1 MTNNRKLCFDIN
13 TDNIKIK
20 KLLKR
25 DFLELS
31 MKVISDANPNN
42 NGSWFTVESMQ
53 KALPTF
59 KNKPILGYFNNGDFV
74 SHNGEWKKDAET
86 NMEYWDTLGNQ
97 GERILGLIRCEDDV
111 KIEKN
116 SEDGL
121 NWITLTCALWVQYSY
136 KQVKRLLKDALSAK
150 KNGGPTKN
158 VSVEI
163 DILDG
168 EELENGVYKIKEFN
182 LVGITILGSRNG
194 IKVQPGIENAELS
207 VVDMMDKEMFDKQAN
222 AIRMAYSKLDENENT
237 EEKGGE
243 TLMELKEENSEILAE
258 EPKVET
264 PVEEGASKE
273 SFEEKS
279 EDEKKENKEVKEEE
293 PKKYDVEEVEEV
305 EERETYKI
313 PDSGIRDMTWYLQ
326 DINGS
331 IAGSEDFKKSLEE
344 GYVAVD
350 HKDLVLKILNR
361 YILMMKAIRQD
372 LVAAIAELSEEN
384 LKDALELEDSLS
396 QYEDSKCLLSHCK
409 DLEANCKELEMSCK
423 DYEGKCGALEQE
435 CKTFKERCEK
445 AECANKE
452 YEHKEYMKNVKEM
465 LSHASLIDEE
475 SKKSLYE
482 KCENSEINTLDDLK
496 VQIGIAMFNVASKN
510 PVEPIT
516 KVNATFAA
524 PVDKTP
530 NIVVDSAEGSKKKG
544 NKNSWDI
551 LDEYAGK

>member
-1 MTNNRKLCFDIN
+1 MNNNRKLCFDIN

-42 NGSWFTVESMQ
+42 NGSWFTVESME

-116 SEDGL
+116 PDDGL

-168 EELENGVYKIKEFN
+168 EELENGVYKINEFN

-207 VVDMMDKEMFDKQAN
+207 VVDMMDKEVFDKQAS
-222 AIRMAYSKLDENENT
+222 AIRMAYSKLEENINA
-237 EEKGGE
+237 EEKGGK
-243 TLMELKEENSEILAE
+243 TLMELKEENSETLAE
-258 EPKVET
+258 EQKIET
-264 PVEEGASKE
+264 PVEEGVSKE
-273 SFEEKS
+273 VFEEKP
-279 EDEKKENKEVKEEE
+279 EGEKEGNKEVKEKEPAKYEE
-293 PKKYDVEEVEEV
+293 DEIED
-305 EERETYKI
+305 RETYKI
-313 PDSGIRDMTWYLQ
+313 PDSGILDMTWYLQ
-326 DINGS
+326 NLNGS
-331 IAGSEDFKKSLEE
+331 ISSSEDFKKSLEE
-344 GYVAVD
+344 GYVDVD

-372 LVAAIAELSEEN
+372 LIAALAELSEEN

-409 DLEANCKELEMSCK
+409 ELAATCKELEMSCK
-423 DYEGKCGALEQE
+423 DYEGKCGELEQE
-435 CKTFKERCEK
+435 CKTYKERCEK
-445 AECANKE
+445 AEYANKE
-452 YEHKEYMKNVKEM
+452 YEHKEYMKNVEEM
-465 LSHASLIDEE
+465 LSHACLIDEE
-475 SKKSLYE
+475 NKKSLYE
-482 KCENSEINTLDDLK
+482 KCENSEINTLDELK
-496 VQIGIAMFNVASKN
+496 VQIGLAMFDITSKN
-510 PVEPIT
+510 PVEPTT

-530 NIVVDSAEGSKKKG
+530 NIVIDSAEGSKKKG

-551 LDEYAGK
+551 LDDYAGK

>member
-1 MTNNRKLCFDIN
+1 MTNNRKLCFEVN
-13 TDNIKIK
+13 TDSIKIK

-42 NGSWFTVESMQ
+42 NGSWFTVESMK
-53 KALPTF
+53 KALPSF

-74 SHNGEWKKDAET
+74 SHNGEWKKDTET
-86 NMEYWDTLGNQ
+86 NMEYWDTLGVQ

-116 SEDGL
+116 PDDGL

-150 KNGGPTKN
+150 ENGGPTKN

-168 EELENGVYKIKEFN
+168 EEMENGVYKIKDFK

-207 VVDMMDKEMFDKQAN
+207 VVDMMDKEVFDKQAN
-222 AIRMAYSKLDENENT
+222 AIRMAYSKLDENTNI
-237 EEKGGE
+237 EEKGGN
-243 TLMELKEENSEILAE
+243 TLMELEKEKSDVITE
-258 EPKVET
+258 EPKIET
-264 PVEEGASKE
+264 PVEEKPKE
-273 SFEEKS
+273 VFEQKA
-279 EDEKKENKEVKEEE
+279 EDDKKEDKEVKEEKPE
-293 PKKYDVEEVEEV
+293 KYDVEEVED
-305 EERETYKI
+305 REAYKI

-331 IAGSEDFKKSLEE
+331 ISDSEDFKKSLEE
-344 GYVAVD
+344 GYVTVD

-372 LVAAIAELSEEN
+372 LVTAIAELSEEN

-423 DYEGKCGALEQE
+423 DYEGKCGELEQE

-445 AECANKE
+445 VECANKE
-452 YEHKEYMKNVKEM
+452 YEHKEYMKNVEEM
-465 LSHASLIDEE
+465 LSQACLIGEE
-475 SKKSLYE
+475 DKKSLFD
-482 KCENSEINTLDDLK
+482 KCESREINSLDDLK
-496 VQIGIAMFNVASKN
+496 VQIGLAMFNIASKN
-510 PVEPIT
+510 PVESTT
-516 KVNATFAA
+516 KVNAVFAA
-524 PVDKTP
+524 PVEKTP
-530 NIVVDSAEGSKKKG
+530 NITIGSAEELNKKG
-544 NKNSWDI
+544 SKNSWDI
-551 LDEYAGK
+551 LDKYSEK

>member
-1 MTNNRKLCFDIN
+1 MNNNRKLCFDIN

-42 NGSWFTVESMQ
+42 NGSWFTVESME

-116 SEDGL
+116 PDDGL

-168 EELENGVYKIKEFN
+168 EELENGVYKINEFN

-207 VVDMMDKEMFDKQAN
+207 VVDMMDKEVFDKQAS
-222 AIRMAYSKLDENENT
+222 AIRMAYSKLEGNINA
-237 EEKGGE
+237 EEKGGKP
-243 TLMELKEENSEILAE
+243 LMELKEENSETLAE
-258 EPKVET
+258 EQKIET

-273 SFEEKS
+273 VFEEKP
-279 EDEKKENKEVKEEE
+279 EGEKEGNKEVKEKEPAKYEE
-293 PKKYDVEEVEEV
+293 DEIED
-305 EERETYKI
+305 RETYKI

-326 DINGS
+326 DLNGS
-331 IAGSEDFKKSLEE
+331 ILSSEDFKKSLEE
-344 GYVAVD
+344 GYVTVD

-372 LVAAIAELSEEN
+372 LIAAIAELSEEN

-423 DYEGKCGALEQE
+423 DYEGKCGELEQE
-435 CKTFKERCEK
+435 CKTYKERCEK

-452 YEHKEYMKNVKEM
+452 YEHKEYMKNVEEM
-465 LSHASLIDEE
+465 LSLACLIDEE
-475 SKKSLYE
+475 NKKSLYE
-482 KCENSEINTLDDLK
+482 KCEKSEINTLDDLK
-496 VQIGIAMFNVASKN
+496 VQIGLAMFNIASKN
-510 PVEPIT
+510 PVEPTT

-530 NIVVDSAEGSKKKG
+530 NIVIDSAEGSKKKG

-551 LDEYAGK
+551 LDDYAGK